1 MPKIINLAKHIDLR
15 GNLVTID
22 NILPYN
28 IARVYY
34 IYNVNDSIRGG
45 HRHKNTIQ
53 ALICIKGNCKVYCNN
68 NISETI
74 FELNEPDIC
83 LLLDPEDWHEM
94 YDFSN
99 DSILLVLASLPYNI
113 KDYIYEPYQNSL
125 RRPKKSQ

>member
-1 MPKIINLAKHIDLR
+1 MPKIINLEKHTDFR
-15 GNLVTID
+15 GNLVAID
-22 NILPYN
+22 SILPYN

-53 ALICIKGNCKVYCNN
+53 ALICIKGSCKIYCNN
-68 NISETI
+68 NINESI
-74 FELNEPDIC
+74 FELNEPDFC
-83 LLLDPEDWHEM
+83 LLLEPEDWHEM

-113 KDYIYEPYQNSL
+113 EDYIYEPYQNSL